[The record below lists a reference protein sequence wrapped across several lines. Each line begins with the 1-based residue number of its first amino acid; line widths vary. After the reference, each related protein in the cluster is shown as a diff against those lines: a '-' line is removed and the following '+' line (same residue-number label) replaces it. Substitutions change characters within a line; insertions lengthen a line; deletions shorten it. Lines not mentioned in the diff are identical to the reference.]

1 MSDPV
6 QREGF
11 LAAQPGRQH
20 EPEQRFEPVA
30 PNGIQ
35 EPVRV
40 VRGEVGGVLTFDGR
54 PLDDSR
60 GVPTKE
66 PVAYGH
72 VQRSP

>member
-1 MSDPV
+1 V

-11 LAAQPGRQH
+11 LAAQPGCQH

-35 EPVRV
+35 EPVR
-40 VRGEVGGVLTFDGR
+40 GE
-54 PLDDSR
+54 
-60 GVPTKE
+60 E